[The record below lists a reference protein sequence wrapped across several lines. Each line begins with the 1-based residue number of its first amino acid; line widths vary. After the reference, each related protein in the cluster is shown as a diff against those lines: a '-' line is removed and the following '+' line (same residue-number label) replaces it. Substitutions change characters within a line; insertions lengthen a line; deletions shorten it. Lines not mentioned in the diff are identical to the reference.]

1 MRTLAASLAPL
12 SLALALGG
20 CAPAATPAAR
30 APSPPVAFA
39 VARAGSFHSARFEL
53 SLPLPDGSAWRI
65 DDHRSPWLVARHEAT
80 RSTLRV
86 RAWSEPEV
94 VRHASCEA
102 RARGFAPDLPQ
113 PDTARVVDDR
123 YLALDGDLAAHLVTA
138 VAPAPGERDLLEG
151 SVLLVAAD
159 VHRCLVLSYVT
170 LAAGDGA
177 PAVLGERLAV
187 IAEATAKG
195 LRRDRELSGAAPPRE
210 RR

>member
-1 MRTLAASLAPL
+1 MTKVTTISGHQGLQMDEPL
-12 SLALALGG
+12 IFELDSPGSSGVDL
-20 CAPAATPAAR
+20 PA
-30 APSPPVAFA
+30 PPVVKSRLGPVA
-39 VARAGSFHSARFEL
+39 VRNGVG
-53 SLPLPDGSAWRI
+53 LPGL
-65 DDHRSPWLVARHEAT
+65 T
-80 RSTLRV
+80 
-86 RAWSEPEV
+86 EPEV

>member
-53 SLPLPDGSAWRI
+53 SLPL
-65 DDHRSPWLVARHEAT
+65 
-80 RSTLRV
+80 
-86 RAWSEPEV
+86 
-94 VRHASCEA
+94 
-102 RARGFAPDLPQ
+102 